1 MKPALRAP
9 GQHILIILIA
19 KHAARPSSVMSGA
32 SVGRL
37 VDAVGTIIFKGF
49 VFLTHLN
56 NNLSRNINLGR
67 TL

>member
-49 VFLTHLN
+49 
-56 NNLSRNINLGR
+56 
-67 TL
+67 